1 MDEIGFEREYGSIW
15 SGTLDGAFFD
25 MNKFDKH
32 RVINLARTGY
42 NKVQNKDTFY
52 VMGVDVGRLNCP
64 TEIVII
70 ESSPART
77 TGVNDKKI
85 VNIFTLSES
94 HFEYQAIKIKQLLSL
109 IHI

>member
-1 MDEIGFEREYGSIW
+1 
-15 SGTLDGAFFD
+15 

-32 RVINLARTGY
+32 RIINLAKNGY
-42 NKVQNKDTFY
+42 DKGQNKDTFY

-85 VNIFTLSES
+85 VNIYTLSES
-94 HFEYQAIKIKQLLSL
+94 HFEYQSIKIKQIFNAFGCEAIVLDCNGL
-109 IHI
+109 IV